1 MRRQTL
7 IPLTLALIVA
17 GALAGCSSS
26 SSTGA
31 SGASGANAAGAKS
44 PIVACGDL
52 ALSGPY
58 AQIGETDNWGAEA
71 YFDHVNATGGIL
83 GHKVDYTVQNNQSSA
98 AESELIA
105 RKCIL
110 SDHAQFIV
118 GPESG
123 ADTEAALPIAIAYHT
138 ILISLSS
145 GWQTNG
151 YPASELNSWGFP
163 GFYDVFYEDQFAS
176 VQDLIVPRHY
186 TRVALLEDNCGSV
199 CLANQGSVQ
208 KLAAQYGFKLV
219 TTQIDQVGATDVTPQ
234 VLAMLAAKPQIILF
248 GLVPGTDSITAIRA
262 IRAQNPN
269 IPISECSACELP
281 SFIAAAGGASV
292 MHNIY
297 VLGSMQDWLTAAQQ
311 GTSAQDQA
319 TAAGLQAYFAGLKAA
334 GFTSANQLD
343 NSQEGWDAGLEIDW
357 AITQAGNL
365 DETTIMQKLQHL
377 DINTLGIIWARTPQN
392 YENISQVLAAMEII
406 SPNGTPSLYK

>member
-1 MRRQTL
+1 MIRRRTPFK
-7 IPLTLALIVA
+7 IAAAAATVLAA
-17 GALAGCSSS
+17 GLLAACSSGGGGNS
-26 SSTGA
+26 A
-31 SGASGANAAGAKS
+31 SGNST
-44 PIVACGDL
+44 IVACGDEAL
-52 ALSGPY
+52 AGGY
-58 AQIGETDNWGAEA
+58 AQIGEAEKWGAQA
-71 YFDHVNATGGIL
+71 YFKYIDAHGGIL
-83 GHKVDYTVQNNQSSA
+83 GHQVKYITLNNQSNA
-98 AESELIA
+98 AQAELDA
-105 RKCIL
+105 KKCIQTY
-110 SDHAQFIV
+110 HAQFII

-123 ADTEAALPIAIAYHT
+123 ADTESALPIAIANKT

-163 GFYDVFYEDQFAS
+163 GFYDVFAQDQVAS

-199 CLANQGSVQ
+199 CLANQGTVQ
-208 KLAAQYGFKLV
+208 ALAKKDGFQLV
-219 TTQIDQVGATDVTPQ
+219 STQIDQVGATDVTPQ

-311 GTSAQDQA
+311 GTSAQDKA
-319 TAAGLQAYFAGLKAA
+319 TATGL
-334 GFTSANQLD
+334 
-343 NSQEGWDAGLEIDW
+343 
-357 AITQAGNL
+357 
-365 DETTIMQKLQHL
+365 
-377 DINTLGIIWARTPQN
+377 
-392 YENISQVLAAMEII
+392 
-406 SPNGTPSLYK
+406 